1 MSNAVPPIP
10 PGFHSL
16 TPHLVVDG
24 AAEYIDF
31 LKRAFNA
38 QEMHRSP
45 GPGGKLMH
53 VTVKIGDSMLMFAD
67 DFSTEFGM
75 PPVVRGNLPLV
86 MSYYVEDA
94 KKAGT
99 LKSIAALILV
109 DMIGD
114 RDLHILKEE
123 NSTPWLTQLVWGT
136 AGKLGRREFESRT
149 TPIEDDH
156 LEFLAA
162 GVPSVDII
170 DLDYPAWHRA
180 DDTMDKVSAKSLQ
193 AVGDVVMAALKE
205 IAAK

>member
-94 KKAGT
+94 NSAWEQAVAAGCTVRMPLGDQFWGDRMGQLEDPYGHLWSLAQRTKDMTPQEMDKAG
-99 LKSIAALILV
+99 
-109 DMIGD
+109 
-114 RDLHILKEE
+114 KEFFE
-123 NSTPWLTQLVWGT
+123 HMATQ
-136 AGKLGRREFESRT
+136 RR
-149 TPIEDDH
+149 
-156 LEFLAA
+156 
-162 GVPSVDII
+162 
-170 DLDYPAWHRA
+170 
-180 DDTMDKVSAKSLQ
+180 
-193 AVGDVVMAALKE
+193 
-205 IAAK
+205 